1 MLLPILSPCKP
12 KDNELP
18 DPYLMLKVEKV
29 ARMLELSLT
38 ISKLTVRQSR
48 SSISLSCF
56 ATVQLPRSCWYE
68 GQMLSSKS
76 HCGNYTYH
84 LLFVTRH
91 TVITYHDSIN
101 GLRCAM
107 DTVTLNVSILQICN
121 K

>member
-18 DPYLMLKVEKV
+18 DPYLMFKIEKV
-29 ARMLELSLT
+29 ARMLELLLS
-38 ISKLTVRQSR
+38 ISKLTVRHSS

-56 ATVQLPRSCWYE
+56 TTVQLPRSCWYE
-68 GQMLSSKS
+68 DQMLSSTS
-76 HCGNYTYH
+76 CCGNCTYH

-91 TVITYHDSIN
+91 TVIIYHDNIN
-101 GLRCAM
+101 GFHCVM
-107 DTVTLNVSILQICN
+107 DTVPITLAYCTTNN